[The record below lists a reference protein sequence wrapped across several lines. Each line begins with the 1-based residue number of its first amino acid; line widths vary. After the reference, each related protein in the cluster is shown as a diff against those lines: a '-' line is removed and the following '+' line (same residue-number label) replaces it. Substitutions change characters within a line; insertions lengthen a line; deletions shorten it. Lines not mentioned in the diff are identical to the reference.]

1 MLKEKLGDGDMR
13 VYCINLLILLYFL
26 KLLKENI
33 GRKVDFIFRFFE
45 K

>member
-13 VYCINLLILLYFL
+13 VHCTNLSTLLYFL
-26 KLLKENI
+26 KLPKENT
-33 GRKVDFIFRFFE
+33 GRKADLISRSSE